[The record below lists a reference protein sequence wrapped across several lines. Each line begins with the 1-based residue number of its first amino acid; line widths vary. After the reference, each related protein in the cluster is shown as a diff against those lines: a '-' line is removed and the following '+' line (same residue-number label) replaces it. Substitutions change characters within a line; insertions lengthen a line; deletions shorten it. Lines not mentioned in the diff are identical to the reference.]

1 LKKRWA
7 EVELVFMVDHGY
19 GDFASVYRIKPK
31 DDDVRC
37 SSCMDKD
44 DRVAVMEYDAE
55 KGLYVCQ
62 CCGATKTREEAT
74 LELAERS
81 VMPFNAPDYVWSI
94 GSVYTLWK
102 GGFEEISI
110 GPSVKAKLLAFSMV
124 GRYNPV
130 PALVTLYS
138 GWGTPRSFL
147 IALKAN
153 VPSEVVET
161 LKILE
166 RAGVKRLTQKDMDEL
181 LGNPTPEKVKSV
193 LALKALLHDVQ
204 RR

>member
-1 LKKRWA
+1 LKERWA
-7 EVELVFMVDHGY
+7 EVELVFMVDRGC
-19 GDFASVYRIKPK
+19 GDFVSVYRVKPK
-31 DDDVRC
+31 DGDMC
-37 SSCMDKD
+37 CFSCAGKD
-44 DRVAVMEYDAE
+44 DLVVVMEYDAG
-55 KGLYVCQ
+55 KGLYFCRR
-62 CCGATKTREEAT
+62 CGATKTREEAA

-102 GGFEEISI
+102 GSFEEIST

-130 PALVTLYS
+130 PALVILYS
-138 GWGTPRSFL
+138 GCGTPRSFL

-161 LKILE
+161 LKVLE
-166 RAGVKRLTQKDMDEL
+166 RVDVKRLTQKDMDEL

-193 LALKALLHDVQ
+193 LALKALLQDVQ
-204 RR
+204 GG

>member
-1 LKKRWA
+1 
-7 EVELVFMVDHGY
+7 VELVFMVDHGY

-37 SSCMDKD
+37 SSCVDKD
-44 DRVAVMEYDAE
+44 NLVVVMEYDAG
-55 KGLYVCQ
+55 KGLYVCRR
-62 CCGATKTREEAT
+62 CGATKTKDEAT

-94 GSVYTLWK
+94 GSVHTLWE
-102 GGFEEISI
+102 GSFEEISI

-124 GRYNPV
+124 SRYNPV

-138 GWGTPRSFL
+138 GGGTPRSFL

-161 LKILE
+161 LKVLE

-204 RR
+204 RG